1 MSEYID
7 LVNASPADYDREQM
21 VLLDIVQNIREDLQ
35 RGKDRYQ
42 ILNELVTSGQ
52 LHLREDPNMVVS
64 NIVFLSLA
72 MTMLAERGVR

>member
-64 NIVFLSLA
+64 NIVFLSLS